1 MQCIHFVT
9 TEIQCKSDATDGN
22 ERCRK
27 HHAAHLKREE
37 KAGPVREGGCS
48 AILTKGTRCT
58 HYAVQDT
65 LCSRHADVKRKHV
78 LMIERRREEDRV
90 IEQRTAAYINGDIA
104 WRLALQLLLIEWRDA
119 LVTARVFWQVAE
131 KVTIGQGSTIAEM
144 ETFYDQI
151 RFMRILPFEQ
161 LEAETIKPMS
171 DLQKL
176 ATDTQN
182 VHTKEVS
189 SFTEKLTSLLLA
201 QNVPEDQRTLQR
213 IVGKFSKLCKIDRM
227 NDLLEVLNDI
237 NKWYEMSTCIRAD
250 DWLYKK
256 LLDAAVCKIEASEFR
271 NALYKRAY
279 EEAKE
284 SVGMCCQGHLSRI
297 INIFSGFD
305 SEFTSPVSAKEL
317 LQEKIS
323 SIAASDASYEDKIKE
338 ANIAFV
344 DLNIPKQEWSD
355 WIDAL

>member
-1 MQCIHFVT
+1 MQCIHMVT
-9 TEIQCKSDATDGN
+9 TEIQCKIDRIDGE

-27 HHAAHLKREE
+27 HHAAHLKSEE
-37 KAGPVREGGCS
+37 RAGPVKHGGCS
-48 AILTKGTRCT
+48 AILTKGTRCKT
-58 HYAVQDT
+58 FADEDG
-65 LCSRHADVKRKHV
+65 LCRRHNEVKRKAAAQ
-78 LMIERRREEDRV
+78 LERRREEDRL
-90 IEQRTAAYINGDIA
+90 IEQRAAAYINGDIA
-104 WRLALQLLLIEWRDA
+104 WRLAIQLLLLEWRDA
-119 LVTARVFWQVAE
+119 LVTARVFWQVSE
-131 KVTIGQGSTIAEM
+131 KVTLGQGSTIAEM
-144 ETFYDQI
+144 ENFYEQI

-161 LEAETIKPMS
+161 IEAETIKPMS
-171 DLQKL
+171 ELQKL

-227 NDLLEVLNDI
+227 KDLLEVLNDI
-237 NKWYEMSTCIRAD
+237 NMWYEKSTCITHG

-256 LLDAAVCKIEASEFR
+256 LLDAAVCKIEASEFK

-344 DLNIPKQEWSD
+344 ELNIPKQEWSA